1 MGFAPARFIP
11 ATSKV
16 GTDEYL
22 IIGFEGMDAICIDQD
37 GDVRPITYTDLTT
50 KWVYMREPGVWLS
63 NQMELD
69 ELVESEETPE
79 EAQE

>member
-1 MGFAPARFIP
+1 
-11 ATSKV
+11 
-16 GTDEYL
+16 
-22 IIGFEGMDAICIDQD
+22 MDAICIDQD